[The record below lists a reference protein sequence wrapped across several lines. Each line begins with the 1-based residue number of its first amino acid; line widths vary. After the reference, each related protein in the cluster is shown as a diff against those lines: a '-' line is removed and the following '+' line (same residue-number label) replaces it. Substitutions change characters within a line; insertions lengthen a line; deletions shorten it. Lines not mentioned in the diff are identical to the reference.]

1 MSIELIQEYAP
12 VILKGFWITIR
23 LFLWSLVFST
33 VVGLVLALM
42 RISPVA
48 VLRWIS
54 GGIGW
59 LFRGIPLLLIL
70 FYAFFALPEISQSL
84 MFDPFWAAVVGLSIW
99 TAAYQSEAIRSG
111 IIAVDKGQIEA
122 SEALGMTKR
131 HYMGK
136 IIIPQSIRIMIPP
149 FIGNAINT
157 MKQTSLAAVITVPE
171 MTLLARQIISEDFKV
186 AEPLLTLAFIYLVL
200 TTLLLVVQQGVERIF
215 QLKV

>member
-1 MSIELIQEYAP
+1 MNIELIQEYAP
-12 VILKGFWITIR
+12 VILRGFWITIR

>member
-1 MSIELIQEYAP
+1 MDLEYVQEIIP

-23 LFLWSLVFST
+23 LFLWSLLIST
-33 VVGLVLALM
+33 VGGFVLALM
-42 RISPVA
+42 RISPIA
-48 VLRWIS
+48 LIRWVS

-70 FYAFFALPEISQSL
+70 FYAFFALPEISRTL

-111 IIAVDKGQIEA
+111 IIAVDRGQIEA

-131 HYMGK
+131 HYMRK
-136 IIIPQSIRIMIPP
+136 IVLPQSIRIMVPP
-149 FIGNAINT
+149 FIGNSINT

-186 AEPLLTLAFIYLVL
+186 AEPLLTLALIYLVL
-200 TTLLLVVQQGVERIF
+200 TTVLLMAQQGLERVF
-215 QLKV
+215 RLKV

>member
-1 MSIELIQEYAP
+1 MSIEIIQEYVP
-12 VILKGFWITIR
+12 VILRGFWITIR

-33 VVGLVLALM
+33 VIGLALALM
-42 RISPVA
+42 RVSPVA

-70 FYAFFALPEISQSL
+70 FYAFFALPEIHQSL

>member
-1 MSIELIQEYAP
+1 MSIELIQEYVP
-12 VILKGFWITIR
+12 VILRGFWITVR

-33 VVGLVLALM
+33 VIGLALALM

-70 FYAFFALPEISQSL
+70 FYAFFALPEIHQSL

-111 IIAVDKGQIEA
+111 IIAVEKGQIEA

-131 HYMGK
+131 YYMRM
-136 IIIPQSIRIMIPP
+136 IVIPQSIRIMIPP

-186 AEPLLTLAFIYLVL
+186 AEPLLTLAFIYLAL
-200 TTLLLVVQQGVERIF
+200 TTLLLMAQQGLERIF
-215 QLKV
+215 RLKV

>member
-1 MSIELIQEYAP
+1 MSIELIQEYVP

-23 LFLWSLVFST
+23 LFLWSLIFST
-33 VVGLVLALM
+33 AVGLVLALM

-111 IIAVDKGQIEA
+111 IIAVDKGQVEA

-131 HYMGK
+131 YYMRK

>member
-111 IIAVDKGQIEA
+111 IIAVDKGQVEA

-131 HYMGK
+131 HYMSK

>member
-33 VVGLVLALM
+33 AVGLVLALM

-48 VLRWIS
+48 ILRWIS

-70 FYAFFALPEISQSL
+70 FYAFFALPEIHHSL
-84 MFDPFWAAVVGLSIW
+84 MFDPFWAAVVGLTVW

-111 IIAVDKGQIEA
+111 IIAVDKGQVEA

-131 HYMGK
+131 YYMRK

-186 AEPLLTLAFIYLVL
+186 AEPLLTLAFIYLAL
-200 TTLLLVVQQGVERIF
+200 TTLLLVAQQGVERIF
-215 QLKV
+215 RLKV

>member
-1 MSIELIQEYAP
+1 MSIEIIQEYLP

>member
-1 MSIELIQEYAP
+1 MDLEYVQEIIP

-23 LFLWSLVFST
+23 LFLWSLLIST
-33 VVGLVLALM
+33 VGGFVLALM
-42 RISPVA
+42 RISPIA
-48 VLRWIS
+48 LLRWVS

-70 FYAFFALPEISQSL
+70 FYAFFALPEISRTL

-111 IIAVDKGQIEA
+111 IIAVDRGQIEA
-122 SEALGMTKR
+122 SEALGMPKR
-131 HYMGK
+131 QYMRK
-136 IIIPQSIRIMIPP
+136 IVLPQSIRIMVPP
-149 FIGNAINT
+149 FIGNSINT

-186 AEPLLTLAFIYLVL
+186 AEPLLTLALIYLVL
-200 TTLLLVVQQGVERIF
+200 TTVLLMAQQGLERVF
-215 QLKV
+215 RLKV

>member
-1 MSIELIQEYAP
+1 MSIEIIQEYVP

-23 LFLWSLVFST
+23 LFLWSLIFST

-84 MFDPFWAAVVGLSIW
+84 MFDPFWAAVVGFTIW
-99 TAAYQSEAIRSG
+99 SAA
-111 IIAVDKGQIEA
+111 
-122 SEALGMTKR
+122 
-131 HYMGK
+131 
-136 IIIPQSIRIMIPP
+136 
-149 FIGNAINT
+149 
-157 MKQTSLAAVITVPE
+157 
-171 MTLLARQIISEDFKV
+171 
-186 AEPLLTLAFIYLVL
+186 
-200 TTLLLVVQQGVERIF
+200 
-215 QLKV
+215 

>member
-200 TTLLLVVQQGVERIF
+200 TTLLLVVQQGVEWTFR
-215 QLKV
+215 LKV

>member
-111 IIAVDKGQIEA
+111 IIAVDKGQTEA
-122 SEALGMTKR
+122 SEALGMTKQ

-157 MKQTSLAAVITVPE
+157 MKQTPLAAVITVPE

>member
-1 MSIELIQEYAP
+1 MSIELIQEYVP
-12 VILKGFWITIR
+12 VILRGFWITVR

-33 VVGLVLALM
+33 VIGLVLALM

-70 FYAFFALPEISQSL
+70 FYAFFALPEIHQSL

-111 IIAVDKGQIEA
+111 IIAVEKGQIEA

-131 HYMGK
+131 YYMRR
-136 IIIPQSIRIMIPP
+136 IVIPQSIRIMIPP

-186 AEPLLTLAFIYLVL
+186 AEPLLTLAFIYLAL
-200 TTLLLVVQQGVERIF
+200 TTLLLMAQQGLERIF
-215 QLKV
+215 RLKV

>member
-1 MSIELIQEYAP
+1 MSIEIIQEYVP

-23 LFLWSLVFST
+23 LFLWSLIFST

-48 VLRWIS
+48 VFRWIS

-131 HYMGK
+131 HYMSK

-171 MTLLARQIISEDFKV
+171 RTLLARQIISEDFKV

>member
-23 LFLWSLVFST
+23 LFLWSLIFST

-42 RISPVA
+42 RISPVT

-70 FYAFFALPEISQSL
+70 FYAFFALPEIHQSL

-111 IIAVDKGQIEA
+111 IIAVDKGQVEA

-131 HYMGK
+131 YYMRK

>member
-1 MSIELIQEYAP
+1 MSIELIQEYVP

-23 LFLWSLVFST
+23 LFLWSLIFST

-149 FIGNAINT
+149 FIGNTINT

>member
-1 MSIELIQEYAP
+1 MSIELIQEYVP

-23 LFLWSLVFST
+23 LFLWSLIFST

-70 FYAFFALPEISQSL
+70 FYAFFALPEIHHSL
-84 MFDPFWAAVVGLSIW
+84 MFDPFWAAVVGLTIW

-111 IIAVDKGQIEA
+111 IIAVDKGQVEA

-186 AEPLLTLAFIYLVL
+186 AETLLTLAFIYLVL
-200 TTLLLVVQQGVERIF
+200 TTLLLVAQQGVEWIF
-215 QLKV
+215 RLKV

>member
-1 MSIELIQEYAP
+1 MSIDTIQEYLP
-12 VILKGFWITIR
+12 IILKGFWITVR
-23 LFLWSLVFST
+23 LFLWSLIFST
-33 VVGLVLALM
+33 VAGFILALM
-42 RISPVA
+42 RISSVA
-48 VLRWIS
+48 ILRWIS
-54 GGIGW
+54 GLIGW

-70 FYAFFALPEISQSL
+70 FYAFFALPEISRSL

-111 IIAVDKGQIEA
+111 IIAVEKGQFEA

-131 HYMGK
+131 HYMRR
-136 IIIPQSIRIMIPP
+136 IVIPQSIRITVPP

-186 AEPLLTLAFIYLVL
+186 AEPLLALAFIYLVL
-200 TTLLLVVQQGVERIF
+200 TTMLLMVQLGLERIF
-215 QLKV
+215 RLKV

>member
-1 MSIELIQEYAP
+1 MSIELIQEYVP

-23 LFLWSLVFST
+23 LFLWSLIFST
-33 VVGLVLALM
+33 AVGLVLALM

-70 FYAFFALPEISQSL
+70 FYAFFALPEIHHSL
-84 MFDPFWAAVVGLSIW
+84 MFDPFWAAVVGLTIW

-111 IIAVDKGQIEA
+111 IIAVDKGQVEA
-122 SEALGMTKR
+122 AEALGMTKQY
-131 HYMGK
+131 YMRK

-186 AEPLLTLAFIYLVL
+186 AEPLLTLAFIYLAL
-200 TTLLLVVQQGVERIF
+200 TTLLLVAQQGVERIF
-215 QLKV
+215 RLKV

>member
-1 MSIELIQEYAP
+1 MSIDTIQEYVP
-12 VILKGFWITIR
+12 IILKGFWITVR
-23 LFLWSLVFST
+23 LFLWSLIFST
-33 VVGLVLALM
+33 VAGFILALM
-42 RISPVA
+42 RISSVA
-48 VLRWIS
+48 ILRWIS
-54 GGIGW
+54 GLIGW

-70 FYAFFALPEISQSL
+70 FYAFFALPEISRSL

-111 IIAVDKGQIEA
+111 IIAVEKGQFEA

-131 HYMGK
+131 HYMRR
-136 IIIPQSIRIMIPP
+136 IVIPQSIRITVPP

-186 AEPLLTLAFIYLVL
+186 AEPLLALAFIYLVL
-200 TTLLLVVQQGVERIF
+200 TTLLLMVQLGLERIF
-215 QLKV
+215 RLKV

>member
-84 MFDPFWAAVVGLSIW
+84 MFDPFCAAVVGRSIW

-136 IIIPQSIRIMIPP
+136 IILPQSIRIMIPP
-149 FIGNAINT
+149 FIGNTINT

-186 AEPLLTLAFIYLVL
+186 AEPLLTLAFIYLAL

>member
-1 MSIELIQEYAP
+1 MSIEIIQEYVP

-23 LFLWSLVFST
+23 LFLWSLIFST

-70 FYAFFALPEISQSL
+70 LYAFFALPEIHHSL
-84 MFDPFWAAVVGLSIW
+84 MFDPFWAAVVGLTIW

-111 IIAVDKGQIEA
+111 IIAVDKGQVEA

-131 HYMGK
+131 YYMRK

-149 FIGNAINT
+149 FISNAINT

-186 AEPLLTLAFIYLVL
+186 AEPLLTLAFVYLAL
-200 TTLLLVVQQGVERIF
+200 TTLLLVAQQGVERIF
-215 QLKV
+215 RLKV

>member
-1 MSIELIQEYAP
+1 MDLEYVQEIIP

-23 LFLWSLVFST
+23 LFLWSLLIST
-33 VVGLVLALM
+33 VGGFVLALM
-42 RISPVA
+42 RISPIA
-48 VLRWIS
+48 LLRWVS

-70 FYAFFALPEISQSL
+70 FYAFFALPEISRTL

-131 HYMGK
+131 HYMRK
-136 IIIPQSIRIMIPP
+136 IVLPQSIRIMVPP
-149 FIGNAINT
+149 FIGNSINT

-186 AEPLLTLAFIYLVL
+186 AEPLLTLALIYLVL
-200 TTLLLVVQQGVERIF
+200 TTVVLMAQQGLERVF
-215 QLKV
+215 RLKV

>member
-59 LFRGIPLLLIL
+59 LFRGIPCLLIL

-136 IIIPQSIRIMIPP
+136 IIIPQSIRIIIPP

>member
-1 MSIELIQEYAP
+1 MDTEYIQEIIP
-12 VILKGFWITIR
+12 VILKGFSITIR
-23 LFLWSLVFST
+23 LFLWSLLFST
-33 VVGLVLALM
+33 VGGFVLALM
-42 RISPVA
+42 RISPITL
-48 VLRWIS
+48 LRWVS

-70 FYAFFALPEISQSL
+70 FYSFFALPEISRTL

-111 IIAVDKGQIEA
+111 IIAVDRGQIEA

-131 HYMGK
+131 HYMRK
-136 IIIPQSIRIMIPP
+136 IVLPQSIRIMVPP
-149 FIGNAINT
+149 FIGNSINT

-186 AEPLLTLAFIYLVL
+186 AEPLLTLALIYLVL
-200 TTLLLVVQQGVERIF
+200 TTVLLMAQQGLERVF
-215 QLKV
+215 RLKV

>member
-1 MSIELIQEYAP
+1 MSIELIQEYVP

-23 LFLWSLVFST
+23 LFLWSLIFST

-200 TTLLLVVQQGVERIF
+200 TTLLLVIQQGVERIF

>member
-1 MSIELIQEYAP
+1 
-12 VILKGFWITIR
+12 
-23 LFLWSLVFST
+23 
-33 VVGLVLALM
+33 M

-70 FYAFFALPEISQSL
+70 FYAFFALPEIHQSL

-111 IIAVDKGQIEA
+111 IIAVEKGQIEA

-131 HYMGK
+131 YYMRR
-136 IIIPQSIRIMIPP
+136 IVIPQSIRIMIPP

-186 AEPLLTLAFIYLVL
+186 AEPLLTLAFIYLAL
-200 TTLLLVVQQGVERIF
+200 TTLLLMAQQGLERIF
-215 QLKV
+215 RLKV

>member
-1 MSIELIQEYAP
+1 MDLEYVQEIIP

-23 LFLWSLVFST
+23 LFLWSLLIST
-33 VVGLVLALM
+33 VGGFVLALM
-42 RISPVA
+42 RISPIT
-48 VLRWIS
+48 VLRWVS

-70 FYAFFALPEISQSL
+70 FYAFFALPEISKAL

-111 IIAVDKGQIEA
+111 SIAVDRGQIEA

-131 HYMGK
+131 HYMRK
-136 IIIPQSIRIMIPP
+136 IVLPQSIRIMVPP
-149 FIGNAINT
+149 FIGNSINT

-186 AEPLLTLAFIYLVL
+186 AEPLLTLALIYLVL
-200 TTLLLVVQQGVERIF
+200 TTVLLMAQQGLERVF
-215 QLKV
+215 RLKV

>member
-1 MSIELIQEYAP
+1 MSIDTIQEYLP
-12 VILKGFWITIR
+12 IILKGFWITVR

-33 VVGLVLALM
+33 AGGFILALM

-48 VLRWIS
+48 ILRWIS
-54 GGIGW
+54 GLIGW
-59 LFRGIPLLLIL
+59 LFRGVPLLLIL
-70 FYAFFALPEISQSL
+70 FYAFFALPEISRSL

-111 IIAVDKGQIEA
+111 IIAVEKGQFEA

-131 HYMGK
+131 YYMRR
-136 IIIPQSIRIMIPP
+136 IVIPQSIRIMVPP

-186 AEPLLTLAFIYLVL
+186 AEPLLALAFIYLVL
-200 TTLLLVVQQGVERIF
+200 TTLLLMVQLGLERIF
-215 QLKV
+215 RLKV

>member
-12 VILKGFWITIR
+12 VILKGFWITVR
-23 LFLWSLVFST
+23 LFLWSLIFST